1 MRLTGF
7 EPAAFRVG
15 AERSIQLS
23 YNRTYM
29 EKHRRDVFRL
39 KNLWSVHRQTAGG
52 ICAADRQRR
61 NLLCRFVLPRR
72 AWSTQYDAFSGRMR
86 LCRAD
91 GPPVSFIITH
101 PAQKINRILQ
111 KVPGKKVPGSRAS
124 GADGPRRVPF
134 ARWGPYASRLGGK
147 RFGRTGAGPGAFRP
161 PPLRKAG
168 GPAGEAAPAAA
179 SIGARRQP
187 RGRAEPFGPPVQKQH
202 GCLCRHIDACGADGA
217 GPAAAGA
224 PRQGCGLSPALR
236 VISVW
241 AAAFWRGRQVCF
253 PARPLRAPC
262 RSAPPRLFRGTPAG
276 RRHSDKSCCGSF
288 RSRRR
293 LPRT

>member
-23 YNRTYM
+23 YNRTSM

-111 KVPGKKVPGSRAS
+111 KVPGSRAS

-134 ARWGPYASRLGGK
+134 ARWGPYASRLGGN

-161 PPLRKAG
+161 PCAKQGACGRSGPGRSVNRGAAAAPRPRGTFRTAGAKAAWMPVQAQRRLRG
-168 GPAGEAAPAAA
+168 GWRRSGSGRCAPSGLRALPCPAGHFCL
-179 SIGARRQP
+179 G
-187 RGRAEPFGPPVQKQH
+187 
-202 GCLCRHIDACGADGA
+202 GCFLA
-217 GPAAAGA
+217 GAAGV
-224 PRQGCGLSPALR
+224 LSGASSPG
-236 VISVW
+236 SVP
-241 AAAFWRGRQVCF
+241 FCSSPPFSRDSS
-253 PARPLRAPC
+253 RAQ
-262 RSAPPRLFRGTPAG
+262 A
-276 RRHSDKSCCGSF
+276 
-288 RSRRR
+288 
-293 LPRT
+293 